1 MKPLLMSVTCNRK
14 APSKVLNLFKDASAQ
29 LKEAFKNASWQEK
42 QKDSLLEHKTANI
55 VRLKKEEREGNLE
68 LERLEQELEGLRKE
82 MRLLE
87 EEEKA
92 LRRMELSRKGSEV
105 GEGVDRNL
113 HPGNLNNSESF
124 KGTYIHEDGTLADS
138 PSPDIQR
145 KTSVLKGESGSRR
158 SGEKLPFTNKPSNF
172 DFLQVHSSF
181 TYIPLAAELLF
192 HWQMKTPQAWY
203 ENNTG
208 SQR

>member
-55 VRLKKEEREGNLE
+55 VSLKKEEREGNLE

-92 LRRMELSRKGSEV
+92 LRRMELARKGSEV

-113 HPGNLNNSESF
+113 HPRNLNNSESF

-181 TYIPLAAELLF
+181 IVLLLLSCF
-192 HWQMKTPQAWY
+192 FI
-203 ENNTG
+203 G
-208 SQR
+208 R

>member
-55 VRLKKEEREGNLE
+55 VSLKKEEREGNLE
-68 LERLEQELEGLRKE
+68 LERLEQELEGLREE

-92 LRRMELSRKGSEV
+92 LRRMELARKGSEV

-113 HPGNLNNSESF
+113 HPRNLNNSKSF

-181 TYIPLAAELLF
+181 IVLLLLSCF
-192 HWQMKTPQAWY
+192 FI
-203 ENNTG
+203 G
-208 SQR
+208 R

>member
-68 LERLEQELEGLRKE
+68 LERLEQELEGLREE

-92 LRRMELSRKGSEV
+92 LRRMELARKGSEV

-113 HPGNLNNSESF
+113 HSRNLNNSESF

-158 SGEKLPFTNKPSNF
+158 SGEKLPFTNKASNS
-172 DFLQVHSSF
+172 DFLQVPSAF
-181 TYIPLAAELLF
+181 IFLLLLSCF
-192 HWQMKTPQAWY
+192 FI
-203 ENNTG
+203 G
-208 SQR
+208 R

>member
-55 VRLKKEEREGNLE
+55 VSLKKEEREGNLE
-68 LERLEQELEGLRKE
+68 LERLEQELEGLREE

-92 LRRMELSRKGSEV
+92 LRRMELARKGSEV

-113 HPGNLNNSESF
+113 HPRNLNNSESF

-181 TYIPLAAELLF
+181 IVLLLLSCF
-192 HWQMKTPQAWY
+192 FI
-203 ENNTG
+203 G
-208 SQR
+208 R

>member
-55 VRLKKEEREGNLE
+55 VSLKKEEREGNLE

-92 LRRMELSRKGSEV
+92 LRRMELARKGSEV

-113 HPGNLNNSESF
+113 HSRNLNNSESF
-124 KGTYIHEDGTLADS
+124 KGANIPEEGKSADS
-138 PSPDIQR
+138 PGPDIQIKPSGLRGER
-145 KTSVLKGESGSRR
+145 KMTEDGGYVDELDLPRKRNASGRGMS
-158 SGEKLPFTNKPSNF
+158 SGEGSGGR
-172 DFLQVHSSF
+172 FLGLGF
-181 TYIPLAAELLF
+181 ERF
-192 HWQMKTPQAWY
+192 
-203 ENNTG
+203 
-208 SQR
+208 

>member
-55 VRLKKEEREGNLE
+55 VSLKKEEREGNLE
-68 LERLEQELEGLRKE
+68 LERLEQELEGLREE

-92 LRRMELSRKGSEV
+92 LRRMELARKGSEV

-113 HPGNLNNSESF
+113 HSRNLNNSESF

-181 TYIPLAAELLF
+181 IVLLLLSCF
-192 HWQMKTPQAWY
+192 FI
-203 ENNTG
+203 G
-208 SQR
+208 R

>member
-92 LRRMELSRKGSEV
+92 LRRMELARKGSEV

-113 HPGNLNNSESF
+113 HSRNLNNSESF

-145 KTSVLKGESGSRR
+145 KTFVLKGESGSRR
-158 SGEKLPFTNKPSNF
+158 SGEKLPFTNKPSNS
-172 DFLQVHSSF
+172 DFLQVPSSF
-181 TYIPLAAELLF
+181 IFLLLLSCF
-192 HWQMKTPQAWY
+192 FI
-203 ENNTG
+203 G
-208 SQR
+208 R

>member
-42 QKDSLLEHKTANI
+42 QKDSLLEHKTDNI

-138 PSPDIQR
+138 PSLDIQR

-158 SGEKLPFTNKPSNF
+158 SGEKLPFTNKPSNC
-172 DFLQVHSSF
+172 DFLQVPFSF
-181 TYIPLAAELLF
+181 IFLLLLSCF
-192 HWQMKTPQAWY
+192 FI
-203 ENNTG
+203 G
-208 SQR
+208 R

>member
-55 VRLKKEEREGNLE
+55 VSLKKEEREGNLE
-68 LERLEQELEGLRKE
+68 LERLEQELEGLREE

-92 LRRMELSRKGSEV
+92 LRRMELARKGSEV

-113 HPGNLNNSESF
+113 HPRNLNNSKLF
-124 KGTYIHEDGTLADS
+124 KWTYIHEDGTLADS
-138 PSPDIQR
+138 PSPDIQ
-145 KTSVLKGESGSRR
+145 K
-158 SGEKLPFTNKPSNF
+158 KLLS
-172 DFLQVHSSF
+172 
-181 TYIPLAAELLF
+181 
-192 HWQMKTPQAWY
+192 
-203 ENNTG
+203 
-208 SQR
+208 

>member
-68 LERLEQELEGLRKE
+68 LEQLEQELEGLREE

-87 EEEKA
+87 VEEKA
-92 LRRMELSRKGSEV
+92 LRRMELTRKGSVV

-113 HPGNLNNSESF
+113 HSRNLNNSESF
-124 KGTYIHEDGTLADS
+124 KGRYFHEGSTSADS
-138 PSPDIQR
+138 SGPHIQR
-145 KTSVLKGESGSRR
+145 KTSGLKGESKIMEGGGFKAGYTDGLDLPWKRNASGRGMSKGEGSSYPGGR
-158 SGEKLPFTNKPSNF
+158 
-172 DFLQVHSSF
+172 FLGLGPERF
-181 TYIPLAAELLF
+181 
-192 HWQMKTPQAWY
+192 
-203 ENNTG
+203 
-208 SQR
+208 

>member
-68 LERLEQELEGLRKE
+68 LERLEQELEGLREE

-92 LRRMELSRKGSEV
+92 LRRMELARKGSEV

-113 HPGNLNNSESF
+113 HSRNLNNSESF

-138 PSPDIQR
+138 TSQDIQR
-145 KTSVLKGESGSRR
+145 ITFVLKGESGSRR
-158 SGEKLPFTNKPSNF
+158 SGEKLPFTNKPSNS
-172 DFLQVHSSF
+172 DFLQVPSSF
-181 TYIPLAAELLF
+181 IFLLLLSCF
-192 HWQMKTPQAWY
+192 FI
-203 ENNTG
+203 G
-208 SQR
+208 R

>member
-1 MKPLLMSVTCNRK
+1 MKPLLISVTCNRK

-42 QKDSLLEHKTANI
+42 QKDSLLEHKTDNI

-68 LERLEQELEGLRKE
+68 LERLEQELEGLREE

-92 LRRMELSRKGSEV
+92 LRRMELARKGSEV

-113 HPGNLNNSESF
+113 HSRNLNNSESF

-145 KTSVLKGESGSRR
+145 KTFVLKGESGSRR
-158 SGEKLPFTNKPSNF
+158 SGEKLPFANKPSNS
-172 DFLQVHSSF
+172 DFLQVPSSF
-181 TYIPLAAELLF
+181 IFLLLLSCF
-192 HWQMKTPQAWY
+192 FI
-203 ENNTG
+203 G
-208 SQR
+208 R

>member
-55 VRLKKEEREGNLE
+55 VSLKKEEREGNLE

-92 LRRMELSRKGSEV
+92 LRRMELARQGSEV

-113 HPGNLNNSESF
+113 HSRNLNNSESF

-158 SGEKLPFTNKPSNF
+158 SGEKLPFTNKPSNS
-172 DFLQVHSSF
+172 DFLQVPSPF
-181 TYIPLAAELLF
+181 IFLLLLSCF
-192 HWQMKTPQAWY
+192 FI
-203 ENNTG
+203 G
-208 SQR
+208 R

>member
-55 VRLKKEEREGNLE
+55 VSLKKEEREGNLE
-68 LERLEQELEGLRKE
+68 LERLEQELEGLREE

-92 LRRMELSRKGSEV
+92 LRRMELARKGSEV

-113 HPGNLNNSESF
+113 HSRNLNNSESF

-158 SGEKLPFTNKPSNF
+158 SGEKLPFTNKASNS
-172 DFLQVHSSF
+172 DFLQVPSSF
-181 TYIPLAAELLF
+181 IFLLLLSCF
-192 HWQMKTPQAWY
+192 FI
-203 ENNTG
+203 G
-208 SQR
+208 R

>member
-42 QKDSLLEHKTANI
+42 QKDSLLEHKTDNI

-92 LRRMELSRKGSEV
+92 LRRMELARKGSEV

-145 KTSVLKGESGSRR
+145 KTSVLKGEIGNRR
-158 SGEKLPFTNKPSNF
+158 SGEKLPFTNKPSNC
-172 DFLQVHSSF
+172 DFLQVPFSF
-181 TYIPLAAELLF
+181 IFLLLLSCF
-192 HWQMKTPQAWY
+192 FI
-203 ENNTG
+203 G
-208 SQR
+208 R

>member
-68 LERLEQELEGLRKE
+68 LERLEQELEGLREE

-92 LRRMELSRKGSEV
+92 LRRMELARKGSEV

-113 HPGNLNNSESF
+113 HSRNLNNSESF

-181 TYIPLAAELLF
+181 IVLLLLSCF
-192 HWQMKTPQAWY
+192 FI
-203 ENNTG
+203 G
-208 SQR
+208 R

>member
-42 QKDSLLEHKTANI
+42 QKDSLLEHKTDNI

-68 LERLEQELEGLRKE
+68 LERLEQELEGLREE

-92 LRRMELSRKGSEV
+92 LRRMELARKGSEV

-113 HPGNLNNSESF
+113 HSRNLNNSESF

-145 KTSVLKGESGSRR
+145 KTSILKGESGSRR
-158 SGEKLPFTNKPSNF
+158 SGEKLPFTNKPSNS
-172 DFLQVHSSF
+172 DFLQVPSSF
-181 TYIPLAAELLF
+181 IFLLLLSCF
-192 HWQMKTPQAWY
+192 FI
-203 ENNTG
+203 G
-208 SQR
+208 R

>member
-92 LRRMELSRKGSEV
+92 LRRMELARKGGEV

-113 HPGNLNNSESF
+113 HPRNLNNSESF

-172 DFLQVHSSF
+172 DFLQVPSSF
-181 TYIPLAAELLF
+181 IFLLLLSCF
-192 HWQMKTPQAWY
+192 FI
-203 ENNTG
+203 G
-208 SQR
+208 R

>member
-1 MKPLLMSVTCNRK
+1 M
-14 APSKVLNLFKDASAQ
+14 LNLFKDASAQ

-145 KTSVLKGESGSRR
+145 KTSVLKGEIGNRR
-158 SGEKLPFTNKPSNF
+158 SGEKLPFTNKPSNC
-172 DFLQVHSSF
+172 DFLQVPFSF
-181 TYIPLAAELLF
+181 IFLLLLSCF
-192 HWQMKTPQAWY
+192 FI
-203 ENNTG
+203 G
-208 SQR
+208 R

>member
-68 LERLEQELEGLRKE
+68 LERLEQELEGLREE

-92 LRRMELSRKGSEV
+92 LRRMELARKGSEV

-113 HPGNLNNSESF
+113 HSRNLNNSESF

-138 PSPDIQR
+138 PCPDIQR

-181 TYIPLAAELLF
+181 IVLLLLSCF
-192 HWQMKTPQAWY
+192 FI
-203 ENNTG
+203 G
-208 SQR
+208 R

>member
-92 LRRMELSRKGSEV
+92 LRRMELARKGSEV

-113 HPGNLNNSESF
+113 HPRNLNNSESF
-124 KGTYIHEDGTLADS
+124 KGTYIHEDGTLADF

-145 KTSVLKGESGSRR
+145 KTSVLKGEGGSRR

-172 DFLQVHSSF
+172 DFLQVPSSF
-181 TYIPLAAELLF
+181 IFLLLLSRF
-192 HWQMKTPQAWY
+192 LI
-203 ENNTG
+203 G
-208 SQR
+208 R

>member
-42 QKDSLLEHKTANI
+42 QKDSLLEHKTDNI
-55 VRLKKEEREGNLE
+55 VRLKKEEREGNME
-68 LERLEQELEGLRKE
+68 LEQLEQELEGLREE
-82 MRLLE
+82 MKLLE

-138 PSPDIQR
+138 PSLDIQR

-158 SGEKLPFTNKPSNF
+158 SSEKLPFTNKPSNF
-172 DFLQVHSSF
+172 DFLQVHSSL

-192 HWQMKTPQAWY
+192 HWQMKTPQAWFK
-203 ENNTG
+203 NKTG
-208 SQR
+208 FQR

>member
-92 LRRMELSRKGSEV
+92 LRRMELARKGSEV

-113 HPGNLNNSESF
+113 HSRNLNNSESF

-138 PSPDIQR
+138 TSQDIQR
-145 KTSVLKGESGSRR
+145 ITFVLKGESGSRR
-158 SGEKLPFTNKPSNF
+158 SGEKLPFTNKPSNS
-172 DFLQVHSSF
+172 DFLQVPSSF
-181 TYIPLAAELLF
+181 IFLLLLSCF
-192 HWQMKTPQAWY
+192 FI
-203 ENNTG
+203 G
-208 SQR
+208 R

>member
-1 MKPLLMSVTCNRK
+1 M
-14 APSKVLNLFKDASAQ
+14 
-29 LKEAFKNASWQEK
+29 
-42 QKDSLLEHKTANI
+42 
-55 VRLKKEEREGNLE
+55 RLKREETEGNLE
-68 LERLEQELEGLRKE
+68 LERLEQELEGLREE

-92 LRRMELSRKGSEV
+92 LRRMELARKGS
-105 GEGVDRNL
+105 GDGVDRNL
-113 HPGNLNNSESF
+113 HSRNLNNCESF
-124 KGTYIHEDGTLADS
+124 RGKYIHEDGTLADS

-192 HWQMKTPQAWY
+192 HWQMKTPQAWFK
-203 ENNTG
+203 NKTG
-208 SQR
+208 FQR

>member
-138 PSPDIQR
+138 PSLDIQR

-172 DFLQVHSSF
+172 DFLQVPSSF
-181 TYIPLAAELLF
+181 IFLLLLSCF
-192 HWQMKTPQAWY
+192 FI
-203 ENNTG
+203 G
-208 SQR
+208 R

>member
-55 VRLKKEEREGNLE
+55 VSLKKEEREGNLE
-68 LERLEQELEGLRKE
+68 LERLEQELEGLREE

-92 LRRMELSRKGSEV
+92 LRRMELARKGSEV

-113 HPGNLNNSESF
+113 HSRNLNNSESF

-158 SGEKLPFTNKPSNF
+158 SGEKLPFTNKPSNP
-172 DFLQVHSSF
+172 DFLQVPSSF
-181 TYIPLAAELLF
+181 IFLLLLSCF
-192 HWQMKTPQAWY
+192 FI
-203 ENNTG
+203 G
-208 SQR
+208 R

>member
-68 LERLEQELEGLRKE
+68 LERLEQELEGLREE

-92 LRRMELSRKGSEV
+92 LRRMELARKGSEV

-113 HPGNLNNSESF
+113 HPRNLNNSESF

-138 PSPDIQR
+138 TSQDIQR

-181 TYIPLAAELLF
+181 IVLLLLSCF
-192 HWQMKTPQAWY
+192 FI
-203 ENNTG
+203 G
-208 SQR
+208 R

>member
-55 VRLKKEEREGNLE
+55 VSLKKEEREGNLE
-68 LERLEQELEGLRKE
+68 LERLEQELEGLREE

-92 LRRMELSRKGSEV
+92 LRRMELARKGGEV

-113 HPGNLNNSESF
+113 HSRNLNNSESF

-158 SGEKLPFTNKPSNF
+158 SGEKLPFTNKPSNS
-172 DFLQVHSSF
+172 DFLQVPSSF
-181 TYIPLAAELLF
+181 IFLLLLSCF
-192 HWQMKTPQAWY
+192 FI
-203 ENNTG
+203 G
-208 SQR
+208 R